1 MQNETVVDSVVTNFL
16 TWLRRV
22 IEEADKP
29 LSLLLMVTL
38 PLIAPII
45 PSIVTASNLEKY
57 MEYERWVAITA
68 AVVFAVVGYVSMIT
82 AIGSIMRYVD
92 NDKND
97 REWLPVAISVGSY
110 LIYVFALVTVNV
122 VLEQHNG
129 VDNVRITVTALM
141 TLGLEI
147 PSALLN
153 GTRISNRM
161 KKEEDA
167 NQEESDRAFEIRKI
181 EIENQ
186 TKLALASTTA
196 EADKNKVMQLREL
209 ELEKLRLENES
220 RLALADVENKKLRLQ
235 QKMRSQSRPKS
246 HSQSHSQSRPKSR
259 SQSQSPSQP
268 RLTPETNLGGTRMR
282 LYSEMEKAFKTSKKV
297 LEPADLVAA
306 GFEKSAV
313 TRYRSAWIE
322 EHKNELKK
330 FGF

>member
-57 MEYERWVAITA
+57 MEYTKWVAITA

-129 VDNVRITVTALM
+129 VDGVRITVTALM

-167 NQEESDRAFEIRKI
+167 NKEESDRAFEIRKI

-196 EADKNKVMQLREL
+196 EADKNKVMQLRAL
-209 ELEKLRLENES
+209 ELEKLRLENET

-246 HSQSHSQSRPKSR
+246 QSHSQSQPKSR
-259 SQSQSPSQP
+259 SQSQPPSQP
-268 RLTPETNLGGTRMR
+268 RLNPETNLGGTRMR
-282 LYSEMEKAFKTSKKV
+282 LYSEMEKAFKNNKKV

>member
-1 MQNETVVDSVVTNFL
+1 MQNETVVDSVLTNFL

-29 LSLLLMVTL
+29 LSLMLMVML

-57 MEYERWVAITA
+57 MDYTPAVAITA

-82 AIGSIMRYVD
+82 AIGSIMRYVE
-92 NDKND
+92 NDKNE

-110 LIYVFALVTVNV
+110 FIYVFALVTVNV
-122 VLEQHNG
+122 VLEMHNG
-129 VDNVRITVTALM
+129 VDGVKITVTALM

-153 GTRISNRM
+153 GTRISTRM
-161 KKEEDA
+161 KREEEDS
-167 NQEESDRAFEIRKI
+167 QEESDRAFELKKI

-186 TKLALASTTA
+186 SKLALASTTA
-196 EADKNKVMQLREL
+196 EADKNKVMQLRAL

-220 RLALADVENKKLRLQ
+220 RLALADVETKKLRLQ
-235 QKMRSQSRPKS
+235 QKMRSQS
-246 HSQSHSQSRPKSR
+246 QPKSR
-259 SQSQSPSQP
+259 SQSRTKSHSQSQPKSQP

-282 LYSEMEKAFKTSKKV
+282 LYTKMNEAFTKSKTV